1 MRGGKRSL
9 RLWKQLRKLHL
20 TSTQIIALAFAG
32 IILLGT
38 LLLAL
43 PAASRS
49 GVSCGVLP
57 ALFTATSAT
66 CVTGLILFDTWSQWS
81 GFGQTVILLMI
92 EIGGLGFMAAA
103 SLVVFMLRKKVGLK
117 QRMVMAQAM
126 SLNDMQGVVKLQR
139 VVIFGSLSVQLLG
152 ALVLMFRFLPEYGLR
167 RAILWG
173 VFHAVSGFCNAGFD
187 IMGSIAP
194 GKSLIPF
201 NRDPV
206 VLITLMVLITIGG
219 LGFFVW
225 EELARVRS
233 LRKCSVYTKL
243 VLIVTG
249 MILLLGALMIL
260 ILEWNNPATLGTMPF
275 GQKVLNAFFQV
286 VTLRTAGFVSL
297 DQAQLL
303 DATKALSLV
312 VMLIG
317 GSSGSTAGGL
327 KTVTFV
333 VLVLYMWA
341 TARGKSTVHV
351 FHRTIPKEKA
361 TDAMTIFFIM
371 VALAFF
377 GGFFISATAPVPVSF
392 TDGLFEAVSA
402 LATVGITT
410 GITPVMG
417 VPAKLLIIAFMY
429 FGRVGVLTISL
440 GFLMGNRAE
449 DRFKY
454 ADTNL
459 LIG

>member
-1 MRGGKRSL
+1 MSAGKRVL
-9 RLWKQLRKLHL
+9 RLWKRVRELHL
-20 TSTQIIALAFAG
+20 SSTKIIALVFAG

-38 LLLAL
+38 GLLTL
-43 PAASRS
+43 PAASRD
-49 GVSCGVLP
+49 GVSCGVFP

-66 CVTGLILFDTWSQWS
+66 CVTGLVLFDTWSQWS
-81 GFGQTVILLMI
+81 GFGHVVLLCLI
-92 EIGGLGFMAAA
+92 EIGGLGFMSAA
-103 SLVVFMLRKKVGLK
+103 SLVIFLLRKKVGLK

-126 SLNDMQGVVKLQR
+126 SLNDMQGVVRLQR
-139 VVIFGSLSVQLLG
+139 IVIIGSLSVQLTG
-152 ALVLMFRFLPEYGLR
+152 VLVLLLHFLPTYGFR
-167 RAILWG
+167 QAVVWG
-173 VFHAVSGFCNAGFD
+173 VFHAVSAFCNAGFD
-187 IMGSIAP
+187 LFGSITP
-194 GKSLIPF
+194 GQSVIPW
-201 NRDPV
+201 NDDPV
-206 VLITLMVLITIGG
+206 VLITLMVLITVGG

-233 LRKCSVYTKL
+233 FKKISVYAKL
-243 VLIVTG
+243 VLVSTG
-249 MILLLGALMIL
+249 LIIFLSAGFILL
-260 ILEWNNPATLGTMPF
+260 LEWNNPATLGNMPW
-275 GQKVLNAFFQV
+275 GQKILNSFFQV

-297 DQAQLL
+297 DQSALTES
-303 DATKALSLV
+303 TKALSMV

-341 TARGKSTVHV
+341 KARGKNTVHV
-351 FHRTIPKEKA
+351 FHRTVPNEKA

-371 VALAFF
+371 VVLAFF
-377 GGFFISATAPVPVSF
+377 GGFFITATSQVPVSF
-392 TDGLFEAVSA
+392 VDGLYEAVSA
-402 LATVGITT
+402 LATVGLTA

-417 VPAKLLIIAFMY
+417 VPAQLLMIAFMY

-440 GFLMGNRAE
+440 GFLMGNKAE
-449 DRFKY
+449 DRFQY